1 MKTQRV
7 DLRELD
13 CFEVSGVFGDTYH
26 IDVPDGVVDIQT
38 MRAAIANVVLYS
50 KGSADITFERYPGEV
65 DKRSAGMSSIHH
77 KWPRPNPGRVSFQ
90 ITTETFAYYCI
101 KDRKNRPLNANDF
114 QLPAGA
120 SADIPPNMNLFVASG
135 SIDIE
140 DQRLTAPAQVLTTSS
155 VRVTAVSD
163 AFGAIFERLVQ

>member
-13 CFEVSGVFGDTYH
+13 CFEVSGVLGDTYY

-38 MRAAIANVVLYS
+38 MRSAIANIVLYS

-65 DKRSAGMSSIHH
+65 GKRSAGTSTIHH
-77 KWPRPNPGRVSFQ
+77 KWPRPNPGRVSFR

-101 KDRKNRPLNANDF
+101 KDKKNRPLNADDF
-114 QLPAGA
+114 QLSSGA
-120 SADIPPNMNLFVASG
+120 SMAIPPNMNLFIASG
-135 SIDIE
+135 VIE
-140 DQRLTAPAQVLTTSS
+140 IEGQTLAAPAQVLTTKNVTVAASS
-155 VRVTAVSD
+155 DV
-163 AFGAIFERLVQ
+163 FGAIFERLVQ